1 MAASSRA
8 RSVDLIDADTERT
21 ALLAATPTQ
30 TTPASTRS
38 QSPGYRTSKSI
49 SQAVPNNEDEDEDD
63 GDNDAA
69 ASAASA
75 AVNHLRALLRP
86 RVVVLSIVLIFF
98 IELGIGMGIPPT
110 NAVMESIIC
119 RQMHPGIFLPP
130 ANTTAPPVHL
140 PGPNVPELP
149 TSTST
154 STTVA
159 AAQGGKIRR
168 FAGGVILVDD
178 PTCKHPDVQGYLAML
193 RGWQN
198 TFECF
203 PGLMGA
209 VPYGI
214 LSDRWG
220 RRPVLGLGLA
230 GISASV
236 AFTYIIFYFS
246 DVVPL
251 WTTWFSAA
259 FQLIG
264 GGGSIVVAMLYTAV
278 ADVVPPAERTTV
290 FFQMAAVFL
299 ASQMIAGPLGG
310 AMLLWDP
317 WIPLL
322 VSLLVLVLTA
332 LSVLVY
338 PETVH
343 LHDGKGSREESHRV
357 GDDTP
362 PVTKL
367 VHKVREGF
375 VDMRAFVLGNVSVVF
390 LLLSFVF
397 VVLGRYVGEILL
409 QYSTDRYRWSWST
422 ASMVLTIRNAGS
434 LVTLLAAMPVASWF
448 CTQRL
453 GMESVAK
460 DLWLTRWSGIFHVVG
475 SFTIAAAA
483 NGIVY
488 SFGLAWFALG
498 SGMVATTR
506 SLLNTLVE
514 EHHVGTLNS
523 LIAFMETVGL
533 SVSGP
538 LLAGSLRVGLDLG
551 GAWIGMPFFTAG
563 VFFVIST
570 AIVWFFRLPDSRS
583 SSTTAE
589 PSC

>member
-1 MAASSRA
+1 MASSSRA

-30 TTPASTRS
+30 
-38 QSPGYRTSKSI
+38 SPGYRTSKSI
-49 SQAVPNNEDEDEDD
+49 SQAIPNNDDIDD
-63 GDNDAA
+63 GDNDA
-69 ASAASA
+69 AASA

-119 RQMHPGIFLPP
+119 RQMHPGILPPP
-130 ANTTAPPVHL
+130 ANTTVPPVHL

-154 STTVA
+154 STTTTTNSTTTTVA
-159 AAQGGKIRR
+159 AAQGGKTRR

-203 PGLMGA
+203 PGLVGA

-230 GISASV
+230 GIGASV

-310 AMLLWDP
+310 TMLLWDP

-357 GDDTP
+357 GDDIP

-375 VDMRAFVLGNVSVVF
+375 VDMRAFVLGNASVVF

-409 QYSTDRYRWSWST
+409 QYSTDRYGWSWST

-448 CTQRL
+448 CTQHL

-506 SLLNTLVE
+506 SLLNALVE

-523 LIAFMETVGL
+523 LIALMETVGL

-551 GAWIGMPFFTAG
+551 GAWIGLPFFTAG
-563 VFFVIST
+563 VFFVVST

-583 SSTTAE
+583 PSTTAE

>member
-1 MAASSRA
+1 MASSSRA

-30 TTPASTRS
+30 
-38 QSPGYRTSKSI
+38 SPGYRTSKSI
-49 SQAVPNNEDEDEDD
+49 SQAIPNNDDIDD
-63 GDNDAA
+63 GDNDA
-69 ASAASA
+69 AASA

-119 RQMHPGIFLPP
+119 RQMHPGILPP
-130 ANTTAPPVHL
+130 
-140 PGPNVPELP
+140 PGEHHRK
-149 TSTST
+149 T
-154 STTVA
+154 
-159 AAQGGKIRR
+159 RR

-203 PGLMGA
+203 PGLVGA

-230 GISASV
+230 GIGASV

-310 AMLLWDP
+310 TMLLWDP

-357 GDDTP
+357 GDDIP

-375 VDMRAFVLGNVSVVF
+375 VDMRAFVLGNASVVF

-409 QYSTDRYRWSWST
+409 QYSTDRYGWSWST

-448 CTQRL
+448 CTQHL

-506 SLLNTLVE
+506 SLLNALVE

-523 LIAFMETVGL
+523 LIALMETVGL

-551 GAWIGMPFFTAG
+551 GAWIGLPFFTAG
-563 VFFVIST
+563 VFFVVST

-583 SSTTAE
+583 PSTTAE